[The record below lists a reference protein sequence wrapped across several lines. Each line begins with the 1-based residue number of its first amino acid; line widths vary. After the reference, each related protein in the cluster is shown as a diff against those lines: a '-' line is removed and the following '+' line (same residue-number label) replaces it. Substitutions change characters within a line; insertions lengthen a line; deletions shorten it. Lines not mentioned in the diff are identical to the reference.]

1 MQLAANVTELAETHE
16 ELVNGRGQVL
26 KQALAL
32 MDAVVKQCIEVESEQ
47 VELINYSIGNRDM
60 CNYLS
65 KVILNLCLASAQ
77 QQPGRP
83 SMQDLA
89 VASGVGSLMVH
100 VCRSIVDYE
109 LHSNLY
115 RAMCLLA
122 ISPNQENRKHFVESD
137 CLNEVQQAAEN
148 NRFFRVRRTC
158 TKGIDQID
166 SALFE
171 MNEKMMRRRRKLARR
186 RTNNAARDNNG
197 NGGSGNGHNTV
208 QITDS
213 NIVNIS

>member
-1 MQLAANVTELAETHE
+1 M
-16 ELVNGRGQVL
+16 
-26 KQALAL
+26 AL
-32 MDAVVKQCIEVESEQ
+32 MDAIVKQCIEVESEQ

-65 KVILNLCLASAQ
+65 KLTLNLCLAATH
-77 QQPGRP
+77 QQPGMP
-83 SMQDLA
+83 SMQDLC
-89 VASGVGSLMVH
+89 VANGVGAMMVH

-122 ISPNQENRKHFVESD
+122 MSPNADNRKHFVESD

-158 TKGIDQID
+158 TRGMD
-166 SALFE
+166 
-171 MNEKMMRRRRKLARR
+171 
-186 RTNNAARDNNG
+186 
-197 NGGSGNGHNTV
+197 
-208 QITDS
+208 
-213 NIVNIS
+213 

>member
-1 MQLAANVTELAETHE
+1 
-16 ELVNGRGQVL
+16 
-26 KQALAL
+26 
-32 MDAVVKQCIEVESEQ
+32 
-47 VELINYSIGNRDM
+47 
-60 CNYLS
+60 
-65 KVILNLCLASAQ
+65 
-77 QQPGRP
+77 
-83 SMQDLA
+83 MQDLA

-122 ISPNQENRKHFVESD
+122 ISPNAENRKHFVESD

-158 TKGIDQID
+158 TRGMDQID

-186 RTNNAARDNNG
+186 RAASKDPNG
-197 NGGSGNGHNTV
+197 NSGSGNGPANAV
-208 QITDS
+208 QMNDS